1 MITAVDTNILID
13 ILNPDEHHFQD
24 SLRAFQQAQS
34 EGSTVICEIVYA
46 EIASRFRSRAT
57 LSHALATSGLDI
69 LRSTEETLWTAAQ
82 IWRGSRRG
90 ARGGRILPDFL
101 IGAHAQVL
109 ADRLLTRARGFYRQ
123 CFTQLSVL
131 AP

>member
-1 MITAVDTNILID
+1 MITAVDTNILFD
-13 ILNPDEHHFQD
+13 ILRPDEHHLQS
-24 SLRAFQQAQS
+24 SLRAFQHAQS

-46 EIASRFRSRAT
+46 EIAGLFRSRAT
-57 LSHALATSGLDI
+57 LSQALATSGLDV

-82 IWRGSRRG
+82 IWRESRKG

-109 ADRLLTRARGFYRQ
+109 ADRLLTRDRGFYRQ
-123 CFTQLSVL
+123 CFTQLTVL